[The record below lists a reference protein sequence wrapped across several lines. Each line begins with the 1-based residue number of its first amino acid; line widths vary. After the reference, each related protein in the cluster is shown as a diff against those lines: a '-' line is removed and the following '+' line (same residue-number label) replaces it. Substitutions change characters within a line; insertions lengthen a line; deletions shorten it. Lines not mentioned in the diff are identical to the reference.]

1 LKYAQDQGLLSSLT
15 QIAIDGKIVAPH
27 GNDAKYR
34 FESSSEGLQGFAE
47 NLGLDRFF
55 LSSKVGISILKSFYL
70 FSHFKKRREQTLLCK
85 GFLDEPSLQVHR
97 VDHHIAHAASIAFP
111 GNPNS
116 KGLVVTLD
124 GIGEGIC
131 SRILR
136 FEKGQLVKLD
146 FTPALGSPA
155 LMYGYATKILGYR
168 INRHEGKLTGLAAYG
183 DAEKTAS
190 IFLNHFRYHRGKFR
204 AYGIGYGVHA
214 ITELKRELNDFR
226 PEDIAAGVQ
235 YVLEET
241 VTHWIE
247 DVIRKTGESKLFL
260 SGGAFANVK
269 LNQRIAQLPH
279 VNDIIVSPN
288 MGDGG
293 LALGAAVYHHRS
305 KINLDTLYL
314 GSDIKT
320 NSQNSNSAEIVYE
333 GESFHEV
340 IARLL
345 FEEKI
350 VAIARGNMEYGP
362 RALGNRS
369 ILYSA
374 KNKEVNKWLN
384 KMLKRTEFMPFAPM
398 CRDVDAKRNFH
409 LEVPMERYKFMTM
422 TCNVTDFCKETAPA
436 VVHVDGTARP
446 QIVFKEDNADIYKIL
461 ECYSNYVEN
470 PVVVNTSFN
479 MHEEPIVRTAEEAF
493 RAFQKSKI
501 DYLLLGN
508 QLLKNK

>member
-1 LKYAQDQGLLSSLT
+1 
-15 QIAIDGKIVAPH
+15 
-27 GNDAKYR
+27 
-34 FESSSEGLQGFAE
+34 
-47 NLGLDRFF
+47 
-55 LSSKVGISILKSFYL
+55 
-70 FSHFKKRREQTLLCK
+70 
-85 GFLDEPSLQVHR
+85 
-97 VDHHIAHAASIAFP
+97 
-111 GNPNS
+111 
-116 KGLVVTLD
+116 
-124 GIGEGIC
+124 
-131 SRILR
+131 
-136 FEKGQLVKLD
+136 
-146 FTPALGSPA
+146 
-155 LMYGYATKILGYR
+155 
-168 INRHEGKLTGLAAYG
+168 
-183 DAEKTAS
+183 
-190 IFLNHFRYHRGKFR
+190 
-204 AYGIGYGVHA
+204 
-214 ITELKRELNDFR
+214 
-226 PEDIAAGVQ
+226 
-235 YVLEET
+235 
-241 VTHWIE
+241 
-247 DVIRKTGESKLFL
+247 
-260 SGGAFANVK
+260 
-269 LNQRIAQLPH
+269 LPH